1 MHQPLALAVQPR
13 RQSCGEICRHATM
26 HVACWCMHLG
36 LHTQPITRH
45 RRFKALIN
53 WPSIYMSNNTANFH
67 ILINHIAARQQQGAS
82 TRRTVLQGTKQSGHH
97 VATDLFTL
105 TTACLGQGQ
114 VHEQGTTALQ
124 GRHRDCIQMTELTHQ
139 PPDHT
144 LFHHDGAYLVPAT
157 MQFC

>member
-1 MHQPLALAVQPR
+1 MLVHAPWPAHSTHNQAPQIQSLDQLAEHLYGQQHYQLPHPHQ
-13 RQSCGEICRHATM
+13 
-26 HVACWCMHLG
+26 W
-36 LHTQPITRH
+36 
-45 RRFKALIN
+45 
-53 WPSIYMSNNTANFH
+53 FH
-67 ILINHIAARQQQGAS
+67 INHIAARQQQGAS

-97 VATDLFTL
+97 VVTDLFTL
-105 TTACLGQGQ
+105 MTACLGQGQ